1 MHVVFPRVSAGNTRR
16 GAAARWLVILAA
28 GLVAGC
34 SSLGIS
40 SDKVDYKA
48 VPPQRPLDLPPDLP
62 PPPSNERFTVPG
74 VATASGTAQQIQRPA
89 PGPVAAPAAVA
100 VAPTAS
106 NARIE
111 RAGAQRWLAVDL
123 PPEQAFAVAREFW
136 GSVGIK
142 LEREDPAVGILETE
156 WAENRAKIPQDII
169 RRTIGKVFDG
179 LYSTGER
186 DKFRTRIERTPANTS
201 EIFISHR
208 GMIEVYTTSQQDQT
222 KWQPRPTDTEL
233 EAEMLQRLL
242 LRFAP
247 AMPTFVAAGAKPPGS
262 PAVAPA
268 VATTAA
274 PPAAPAPGSAPAA
287 AASVATVA
295 PTAAAQNVRMITGGD
310 GRVARLEI
318 DEPFDRAW
326 RRVGLGLDRGG
337 FTVEDRNRTNGVYF
351 VRYLDPEF
359 EAKQR
364 AEQGVLSKLFGG
376 DPKIVAQQFRI
387 QVGTTA
393 AAGTT
398 STITLLDRDGKPEA
412 SATGDKILRQLS
424 EQIR

>member
-142 LEREDPAVGILETE
+142 LEREDPAVTE

-310 GRVARLEI
+310 GRVA
-318 DEPFDRAW
+318 
-326 RRVGLGLDRGG
+326 GG

>member
-1 MHVVFPRVSAGNTRR
+1 MLDSIGRTLASGGVAVRTVPVALL
-16 GAAARWLVILAA
+16 AAALLAA
-28 GLVAGC
+28 ALLVAGC
-34 SSLGIS
+34 SSLGLTT
-40 SDKVDYKA
+40 DKVDYKSVQA
-48 VPPQRPLDLPPDLP
+48 QRPLDLPPDMP
-62 PPPSNERFTVPG
+62 PPPTNDRYSVPG
-74 VATASGTAQQIQRPA
+74 VATASAAVQQAQRPA
-89 PGPVAAPAAVA
+89 PAVAAPTTA
-100 VAPTAS
+100 VAPSSS

-169 RRTIGKVFDG
+169 RRTIGRVFDG

-186 DKFRTRIERTPANTS
+186 DKYRTRIERTPKNTS
-201 EIFISHR
+201 EIFITHR

-222 KWQPRPTDTEL
+222 KWQPRPSDTEL
-233 EAEMLQRLL
+233 EAEMLQRML
-242 LRFAP
+242 LRFSP
-247 AMPTFVAAGAKPPGS
+247 AMPTFVAAAGS
-262 PAVAPA
+262 
-268 VATTAA
+268 T
-274 PPAAPAPGSAPAA
+274 PAAAAPAA
-287 AASVATVA
+287 AG
-295 PTAAAQNVRMITGGD
+295 TAAAAAPVASSAAPLALAQTVRTVTGGD
-310 GRVARLEI
+310 GRVSRLEI

-351 VRYLDPEF
+351 VRYLDPEV

-364 AEQGVLSKLFGG
+364 ADQGIFSKMFGG

-387 QVGTTA
+387 QVAAA
-393 AAGTT
+393 AAGGTA
-398 STITLLDRDGKPEA
+398 STVTLLDKDGKPE
-412 SATGDKILRQLS
+412 SSSTGDKILRQLS

>member
-1 MHVVFPRVSAGNTRR
+1 MHVVSPRGSASNARR
-16 GAAARWLVILAA
+16 AAAASLLVIVAA

-40 SDKVDYKA
+40 TDKVDYKA

-62 PPPSNERFTVPG
+62 PPPTNDRFTVPG
-74 VATASGTAQQIQRPA
+74 VATASGTAQQMQRPA
-89 PGPVAAPAAVA
+89 TAPAAAAATSVA

-186 DKFRTRIERTPANTS
+186 DKFRTRIERTPKNTS
-201 EIFISHR
+201 EVFISHR

-222 KWQPRPTDTEL
+222 KWQPRPADPEL

-247 AMPTFVAAGAKPPGS
+247 AMPTFVAAAS
-262 PAVAPA
+262 SAPA
-268 VATTAA
+268 AAPTAA
-274 PPAAPAPGSAPAA
+274 SAAAPAPGSAPAA

-295 PTAAAQNVRMITGGD
+295 PTATAQNVRMITGGD

-376 DPKIVAQQFRI
+376 DPKIVAQQFRV

-393 AAGTT
+393 AAGAT